1 MKSVIESLNSVCLT
15 KMTSTD
21 EEWLELDMDSSGKK
35 FILSNYLKLVKQL
48 KAQDKL
54 PALVFR
60 YDFTSNVFV
69 GSLLK
74 WYRAHRIIHF
84 LPRILINLR
93 GNKFTPMTS

>member
-21 EEWLELDMDSSGKK
+21 EEWLELDMDSSGKR

-60 YDFTSNVFV
+60 YDFTSNVFE
-69 GSLLK
+69 

-84 LPRILINLR
+84 LRRILSNLR